1 METKPTIEEFRKMSK
16 EDKRQALFSNPIL
29 KNDITLLEKIEL
41 VKDFQ
46 YDNVFSVDEL
56 LDLLQYEPGLINN
69 IHAQNRQ
76 DILNENPKYVGYLS
90 QEDQMRYAGD
100 PKFLPYIRPE
110 LAIESGVLNNHSYE
124 TLYEYAK
131 QYPQIIEHLP
141 YRLKGRYNLGNL
153 SVRGEIRGALVDE
166 FLDKSPERL
175 LELDD
180 IPPIPYDKLLD
191 ILKEH
196 PEKAKYL
203 EKQSND
209 SLVMKG
215 LFSACYLEEYKS
227 TYKRILPYL
236 SVDAQKLLININNNL
251 YNSASENVKA
261 DDDFRYKLVKSDFR
275 NAKLLSAEE
284 REQPEF
290 ASCVERMHTL
300 EDFSEGRIKLDDIDK
315 NMFAD
320 IKFYNSIVKTA
331 KDKIIERFNEVTKD
345 ANLTDKV
352 ETKLEEKMLTKI
364 KKLEKKLSM
373 QRKLTMLKNG
383 IMEKLNIS
391 KSNHDL
397 MKQVDGIEV

>member
-1 METKPTIEEFRKMSK
+1 MVTKPTIEEFRKLSTEK
-16 EDKRQALFSNPIL
+16 KVSYFEEYAYDVKH
-29 KNDITLLEKIEL
+29 LLNSDEIAEL
-41 VKDFQ
+41 I
-46 YDNVFSVDEL
+46 DNGVYFGRFDYSQLVGAIVAK
-56 LDLLQYEPGLINN
+56 PNLINVVGNYQNLKSAIIHNLHPELIKYLPTDEQAQMVAEESRFFPYLSEEALKQCASILNNVSEEELFNYAEKNPKIISFLSANSNRKKEN
-69 IHAQNRQ
+69 IRQ
-76 DILNENPKYVGYLS
+76 DVIE
-90 QEDQMRYAGD
+90 
-100 PKFLPYIRPE
+100 KFK
-110 LAIESGVLNNHSYE
+110 N
-124 TLYEYAK
+124 
-131 QYPQIIEHLP
+131 
-141 YRLKGRYNLGNL
+141 
-153 SVRGEIRGALVDE
+153 
-166 FLDKSPERL
+166 KSPERL

-215 LFSACYLEEYKS
+215 LFSACYMEEYKS

-300 EDFSEGRIKLDDIDK
+300 EDFREGRIKLDDIDK

-345 ANLTDKV
+345 ANLTDKF

-383 IMEKLNIS
+383 IMKKLNIS

-397 MKQVDGIEV
+397 MKQVDSIEV